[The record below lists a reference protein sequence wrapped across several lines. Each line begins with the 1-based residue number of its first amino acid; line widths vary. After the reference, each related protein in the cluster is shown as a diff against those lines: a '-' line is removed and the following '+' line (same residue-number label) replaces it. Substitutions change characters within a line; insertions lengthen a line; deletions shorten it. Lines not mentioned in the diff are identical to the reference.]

1 MRKITALVLA
11 HLAASPLLVA
21 CQKEEATPTSTS
33 PTTSATTTGSAD
45 PMPSASAVVTATAT
59 ASAAPSAIASV
70 TPSAT
75 ATHTAPPTPSA
86 IPGRGAS
93 CKASSDCKPGLKCV
107 LPFDGAHV
115 IPNKPGTCI
124 GIDEPVMGGRPL
136 VVDGVA
142 RVASAVTQREW
153 HDGVACVD
161 LDEATRATWRAHL
174 ERAALEEH
182 ASVPAFA
189 RTICQLVALGAPA
202 WLVEKTQRAL
212 ADEIVHARRSF
223 EWVERLGGGALG
235 PGPLPQA
242 VSPFGCESPDEI
254 AVALVRDA
262 FRGGC
267 VGETLAAHEA
277 AERATA
283 APTSEL
289 RSFFETIAD
298 DEARHAALAFET
310 TRWLASRFSAARV
323 ALDEERARFATAQA
337 DCRALVEPLI
347 DAFLG

>member
-11 HLAASPLLVA
+11 HLAASPLVA
-21 CQKEEATPTSTS
+21 CQKEEATPTST
-33 PTTSATTTGSAD
+33 PVA
-45 PMPSASAVVTATAT
+45 SASATAPIDPTPSATASAT
-59 ASAAPSAIASV
+59 VTPSATVSAAPSAIASM

-75 ATHTAPPTPSA
+75 ATPTASPPPSA
-86 IPGRGAS
+86 IPGHGAS
-93 CKASSDCKPGLKCV
+93 CKTNTDCKAGLKCV

-124 GIDEPVMGGRPL
+124 GINQPVMGGRPL
-136 VVDGVA
+136 YVEGVA
-142 RVASAVTQREW
+142 RLAPPVSGREW
-153 HDGVACVD
+153 SDVGASVD
-161 LDEATRATWRAHL
+161 LDEATRATWRARL
-174 ERAALEEH
+174 ERTALEEH

-212 ADEIVHARRSF
+212 ADEIVHAKRSF
-223 EWVERLGGGALG
+223 EWVERLGGR
-235 PGPLPQA
+235 A
-242 VSPFGCESPDEI
+242 VSPGFFPE
-254 AVALVRDA
+254 AVASFAGDSIDAVATALVRDA

-277 AERATA
+277 AELATF

-289 RSFFETIAD
+289 RVFFETIAE

-310 TRWLASRFSAARV
+310 TRWLASQFASARS
-323 ALDEERARFATAQA
+323 ALDDERVRFAAGPA
-337 DCRALVEPLI
+337 ERRAIVTPLI
-347 DAFLG
+347 DAFLA

>member
-11 HLAASPLLVA
+11 HLAASPLVA
-21 CQKEEATPTSTS
+21 CQKEDATPTSTT
-33 PTTSATTTGSAD
+33 PLA
-45 PMPSASAVVTATAT
+45 SASATAPIDPAPSAT
-59 ASAAPSAIASV
+59 ASA

-75 ATHTAPPTPSA
+75 VSATPSAVASMTPSATSAHTAPPPPSA

-93 CKASSDCKPGLKCV
+93 CKASSDCKAGLKCV

-124 GIDEPVMGGRPL
+124 GVDEPVMGGRPL
-136 VVDGVA
+136 YVDGVA
-142 RVASAVTQREW
+142 RLAPSVSGREW
-153 HDGVACVD
+153 SNLGASVD
-161 LDEATRATWRAHL
+161 LDEDTRATWRARL
-174 ERAALEEH
+174 ERSALEEH
-182 ASVPAFA
+182 ASIPAFA

-212 ADEIVHARRSF
+212 ADEIVHAKRSF
-223 EWVERLGGGALG
+223 EWVERLGGRPVG
-235 PGPLPQA
+235 PGFFPDA
-242 VSPFGCESPDEI
+242 VASFAGDSVDAI

-267 VGETLAAHEA
+267 IGETLAAHEA
-277 AERATA
+277 AEHAAT

-289 RSFFETIAD
+289 RGFFETIAE

-310 TRWLASRFSAARV
+310 TRWLASRFASSRA
-323 ALDEERARFATAQA
+323 ALDEERVRFAAGPA
-337 DCRALVEPLI
+337 ERRAIVTPLI
-347 DAFLG
+347 DAFLA